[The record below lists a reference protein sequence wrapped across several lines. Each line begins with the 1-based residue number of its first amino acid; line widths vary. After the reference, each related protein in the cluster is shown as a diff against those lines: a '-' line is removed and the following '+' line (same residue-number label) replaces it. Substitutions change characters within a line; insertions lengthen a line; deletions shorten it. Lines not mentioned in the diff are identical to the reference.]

1 VADVDVVLG
10 YLNPDNFLGGRLRLN
25 RDLARRAIE
34 EHIARP
40 LGMSVEQAA
49 EGIKTIVDSRMADEV
64 RQVTIQQGCDPSDFA
79 LMAYG
84 GAGPTHAFSYG
95 AELGM
100 SEIIVPVTASVHS
113 AFGIHSSDLTAVEEV
128 SHPLQSP
135 PGSTDYAAA
144 LPTQRLNEIF
154 GELDR
159 RVLGR
164 FSGAGIDP
172 ADCRLTR
179 FIEMRFRFQ
188 IHALTV
194 PVPELP
200 LDAPAIDQ
208 LVGRFIDLYEAR
220 FGKGSAFKAA
230 GVELTTFR
238 VVAKATSGRPDLR
251 HHEAD
256 GRVAPTSVG
265 RRDVF
270 QNGAWTTASII
281 EGSALRPGMRLDG
294 LAIVEL
300 LDTTIVVG
308 AGQQATVDAIGNIVL
323 RLHS

>member
-1 VADVDVVLG
+1 
-10 YLNPDNFLGGRLRLN
+10 
-25 RDLARRAIE
+25 
-34 EHIARP
+34 
-40 LGMSVEQAA
+40 
-49 EGIKTIVDSRMADEV
+49 
-64 RQVTIQQGCDPSDFA
+64 
-79 LMAYG
+79 
-84 GAGPTHAFSYG
+84 
-95 AELGM
+95 
-100 SEIIVPVTASVHS
+100 
-113 AFGIHSSDLTAVEEV
+113 
-128 SHPLQSP
+128 
-135 PGSTDYAAA
+135 
-144 LPTQRLNEIF
+144 
-154 GELDR
+154 
-159 RVLGR
+159 
-164 FSGAGIDP
+164 
-172 ADCRLTR
+172 
-179 FIEMRFRFQ
+179 
-188 IHALTV
+188 
-194 PVPELP
+194 VPELP